1 MKSFDGFFFKK
12 NLKSYINLS
21 PISDQIS
28 PAFEGQTTSGE
39 VKKIFWKWQFFWQM
53 RWHRNFLVLYS
64 STAGMYYL
72 NFVRKKWYIF
82 ITSRRTIGDFKI
94 VRNIVSELRYC
105 PDLKMIWWNLKC
117 LHIYLYDMIIEDMCL
132 SVKIQ
137 VLFYQGTW
145 SRSSQTWMGQ
155 ASKWKIS
162 ILHSKNL
169 EIFLFYCSK
178 LLENTLRR
186 TGHMK
191 HFISGFKSWKNTAI
205 N

>member
-1 MKSFDGFFFKK
+1 MSSTNFWKVLTRLKK
-12 NLKSYINLS
+12 RYINLS

-82 ITSRRTIGDFKI
+82 IPSRRTIGVFKI

-105 PDLKMIWWNLKC
+105 PDLKMIWWNFKV
-117 LHIYLYDMIIEDMCL
+117 LYDYRRHVPVYQNK
-132 SVKIQ
+132 SF
-137 VLFYQGTW
+137 FYQGTW
-145 SRSSQTWMGQ
+145 SRPSQTWMGRG
-155 ASKWKIS
+155 ASIKMKIKFS
-162 ILHSKNL
+162 NQNYLAFYIQKNL
-169 EIFLFYCSK
+169 EIFFFIT
-178 LLENTLRR
+178 ENYLKITLGQ
-186 TGHMK
+186 THL
-191 HFISGFKSWKNTAI
+191 H
-205 N
+205 